1 MTSKELQSLYNQLDK
16 IHEIVEKLMKDI
28 DSKYVQAVI
37 EEKANDKKDKL

>member
-28 DSKYVQAVI
+28 DKRYVQTVI
-37 EEKANDKKDKL
+37 EEENSKQKNRQ